1 MPPHVLSVF
10 GVSHSQLWLKCNRL
24 LKLGRPVGAVTLS
37 RWEWRCSE
45 RWIWGARGA
54 L

>member
-1 MPPHVLSVF
+1 MVTLRQHPFTV
-10 GVSHSQLWLKCNRL
+10 KCNRL
-24 LKLGRPVGAVTLS
+24 LRLGRQVGAVTLS
-37 RWEWRCSE
+37 RWEWWWNE